1 MMKILPYPDNPI
13 FLCYHNKAYPFGI
26 IQANANSQITKW
38 LCTKCVN
45 TVFVPNSALNKFD
58 LSVGDPWG
66 SREGI
71 TTQQVFNMKKE
82 LLPFINIDLLSMF
95 RTLIDNGCYVHGTY
109 NERYIPF
116 KKAYGVEDYIHDY
129 LVIGYNNTCFYSVGF
144 VADGH
149 FRRFEIPFQNFIDG
163 LNYTGSSKINVNF
176 FNYNEGAV
184 LKPNVDRMLSDLDK
198 YISTA
203 NYLDNPT
210 PTATSYGISTLYRVK
225 EFFLDEVINNDR
237 IYVDKRYSRVLYEH
251 EWILSQIIS
260 LFLDENEQLYFAY
273 CTERNLNRAQLIHTL
288 GLKIEHTGDATII
301 YRIARYIDE
310 IVEEEK
316 NYIPK
321 LISLLKSKRENGKLL

>member
-1 MMKILPYPDNPI
+1 MKILPYPDNPI
-13 FLCYHNKAYPFGI
+13 LLCYHNKAYPFGI

-58 LSVGDPWG
+58 LSVWDPWG
-66 SREGI
+66 NWEGI

-82 LLPFINIDLLSMF
+82 LLPFINIDMLSMI
-95 RTLIDNGCYVHGTY
+95 RTLIDNGCYAHGTY
-109 NERYIPF
+109 NEKYIPF

-149 FRRFEIPFQNFIDG
+149 FRRFEIPFQNFIDS
-163 LNYTGSSKINVNF
+163 LNYAGSSKINVNF
-176 FNYNEGAV
+176 FSYNEGAV

-203 NYLDNPT
+203 KYLDNST
-210 PTATSYGISTLYRVK
+210 PTATSYGISTLVRVK

-237 IYVDKRYSRVLYEH
+237 IYLDKRYSRVLYEH
-251 EWILSQIIS
+251 EWILSQIVD
-260 LFLDENEQLYFAY
+260 LFLDEDERLQFSHYTEQ
-273 CTERNLNRAQLIHTL
+273 NLSRAKLIHLL
-288 GLKIEHTGDATII
+288 GLKIEYTRDVKII
-301 YRIARYIDE
+301 QRIANYIDK
-310 IVEEEK
+310 IVEDEM
-316 NYIPK
+316 NYIPQ
-321 LISLLKSKRENGKLL
+321 LISVLRVKQESGNLK